1 MALGENLK
9 STEKTKTKEA
19 SKAVSMTA
27 EAMINDLDESIFD
40 KLPLEAQVKI
50 KELNLKNEVLDK
62 SCLISMTDKKGFITY
77 VNDKFCEVAQYTREE
92 CLGQNHNMVRHPDMP
107 KAVFK
112 QVWAT
117 IGKGEMFVGNI
128 KNRCKD
134 GSHYWVDAYI
144 APILGANGKPE
155 AYIGIRFD
163 ITELMEA
170 KDDGE
175 ALKQAIDLSWASI
188 EFETDGTIIRANDN
202 FVSALGY
209 DSADELIGKNH
220 SIFCTKDYAQSD
232 EYSKLWKDLGDGKVH
247 SGEFERVGKNGE
259 EVWLSSSFTPVKDL
273 NGKIVKV
280 VKIAADITDQ
290 VTEKRKNSEILEQA
304 VDAVV
309 TINADKTVTFF
320 NKRAEE
326 LFGFSRNE
334 VLGKNVK
341 MIVPMDHRANHD
353 SYVNANITTG
363 VNKVIGSGRDLE
375 MTTKDGGKFWGNLSL
390 TRVEVRGELQ
400 YTAFIKDITEE
411 RAVKLQAESVKIA
424 VDTGSVSAEFDLDGT
439 IISANSNFISIVGHK
454 KESDLV
460 GQHHRVIC
468 EKSYVDSQEYAKFW
482 KDLANGDIQSGEYK
496 LIDKGGSDVW
506 VQSAYVPV
514 RNEEGDVYKVIKIA
528 TDVTDVKVPIL
539 QVKDII
545 SNVAQGDL
553 TQKFDEAA
561 SGYVKEMGDALN
573 VALDNL
579 NALLNNIQENS
590 NLLGA
595 SSEQM
600 LTKSDQMQGTTQEVA
615 SAIGEMAE
623 GTQQQ
628 AEQIDQA
635 SQLLEGVRN
644 ASLEVTDKSQDIN
657 KAAEASQ
664 GSVGV
669 GLETVKKVVD
679 SMTEIKESA
688 QTTSDSINVLT
699 ERSEEIART
708 LNVITDIAAQTNLLA
723 LNAAIEAARAGDA
736 GRGFAVV
743 AEEIR
748 KLAED
753 SRKSAGN
760 IEKVISAVGK
770 DVASAGKAISTMDS
784 SVKIG
789 NDASGDAEKVFN
801 EISVTTEQTLRLS
814 VEVLASAEVQ
824 KQNIDDTVKNI
835 EQIVVVSEETASGTE
850 EIATSSKDLSNG
862 MDEFNSTSKGLAEIA
877 TQIQDGVSKFT
888 LRQ

>member
-1 MALGENLK
+1 
-9 STEKTKTKEA
+9 
-19 SKAVSMTA
+19 
-27 EAMINDLDESIFD
+27 
-40 KLPLEAQVKI
+40 
-50 KELNLKNEVLDK
+50 
-62 SCLISMTDKKGFITY
+62 
-77 VNDKFCEVAQYTREE
+77 
-92 CLGQNHNMVRHPDMP
+92 
-107 KAVFK
+107 
-112 QVWAT
+112 
-117 IGKGEMFVGNI
+117 
-128 KNRCKD
+128 KD
-134 GSHYWVDAYI
+134 GS
-144 APILGANGKPE
+144 
-155 AYIGIRFD
+155 
-163 ITELMEA
+163 
-170 KDDGE
+170 
-175 ALKQAIDLSWASI
+175 
-188 EFETDGTIIRANDN
+188 
-202 FVSALGY
+202 
-209 DSADELIGKNH
+209 
-220 SIFCTKDYAQSD
+220 
-232 EYSKLWKDLGDGKVH
+232 
-247 SGEFERVGKNGE
+247 
-259 EVWLSSSFTPVKDL
+259 
-273 NGKIVKV
+273 
-280 VKIAADITDQ
+280 
-290 VTEKRKNSEILEQA
+290 
-304 VDAVV
+304 
-309 TINADKTVTFF
+309 
-320 NKRAEE
+320 
-326 LFGFSRNE
+326 
-334 VLGKNVK
+334 
-341 MIVPMDHRANHD
+341 
-353 SYVNANITTG
+353 
-363 VNKVIGSGRDLE
+363 
-375 MTTKDGGKFWGNLSL
+375 KFWGNLSL

-679 SMTEIKESA
+679 SMTEIQESA

>member
-9 STEKTKTKEA
+9 TTEKTKTKEA

-77 VNDKFCEVAQYTREE
+77 VNDKFCEVAKYTREE
-92 CLGQNHNMVRHPDMP
+92 CVGQNHNMVRHPDMP

-128 KNRCKD
+128 KNRAKD

-188 EFETDGTIIRANDN
+188 EFETDGTIIGANDN
-202 FVSALGY
+202 FLSALGY
-209 DSADELIGKNH
+209 NTVDEIIGKNH
-220 SIFCTKDYAQSD
+220 SIFCTKEYAKSD
-232 EYSKLWKDLGDGKVH
+232 EYSKLWNDLAQGKVH
-247 SGEFERVGKNGE
+247 SGEFKRVNRNGE
-259 EVWLSSSFTPVKDL
+259 VVWLNSSFTPVRDL

-280 VKIAADITDQ
+280 VKIAADIT
-290 VTEKRKNSEILEQA
+290 
-304 VDAVV
+304 
-309 TINADKTVTFF
+309 
-320 NKRAEE
+320 
-326 LFGFSRNE
+326 
-334 VLGKNVK
+334 
-341 MIVPMDHRANHD
+341 
-353 SYVNANITTG
+353 
-363 VNKVIGSGRDLE
+363 
-375 MTTKDGGKFWGNLSL
+375 
-390 TRVEVRGELQ
+390 
-400 YTAFIKDITEE
+400 EE
-411 RAVKLQAESVKIA
+411 RAVKLQAESVKMA
-424 VDTGSVSAEFDLDGT
+424 VDTGSASIEFEPDGT
-439 IISANSNFISIVGHK
+439 IISANSNFVNTVGFK
-454 KESDLV
+454 NESDLV
-460 GQHHRVIC
+460 GQHHRILC
-468 EKSYVDSQEYAKFW
+468 DKSYADSQEYSQFW
-482 KDLANGDIQSGEYK
+482 KDLANGVVQSGEFRR
-496 LIDKGGSDVW
+496 IGKGGNDVW
-506 VQSAYVPV
+506 IQASYVPV
-514 RNEEGDVYKVIKIA
+514 RNEEGNVYKVIKIA
-528 TDVTDVKVPIL
+528 TDVTDVKIPIL

-545 SNVAQGDL
+545 GKIAQGDL
-553 TQKFDEAA
+553 TKKFDETA

-573 VALDNL
+573 TALDNL

-615 SAIGEMAE
+615 SAIGQMAE

-635 SQLLEGVRN
+635 SQLLEGVRS
-644 ASLEVTDKSQDIN
+644 ASMEVTDKSQDIN

-664 GSVGV
+664 GSVTV

-679 SMTEIKESA
+679 SMTEIRESA
-688 QTTSDSINVLT
+688 ETTSESIDVLT

-753 SRKSAGN
+753 SRKSAGD

-770 DVASAGKAISTMDS
+770 DIASAGKAISTMDS

-789 NDASGDAEKVFN
+789 NEASGDAEKVFN
-801 EISVTTEQTLRLS
+801 EISVSTDQTLKLS
-814 VEVLASAEVQ
+814 VEVLSSAETQ
-824 KQNIDDTVKNI
+824 TQNIDDTVKNI

-877 TQIQDGVSKFT
+877 TQIQEGVSKFS